1 MELQVGHN
9 LAQAFKRPH
18 SIPIIG
24 VLFVS
29 KLRKL
34 KTIQGQDVHAVH
46 CHDQWL
52 MPC

>member
-1 MELQVGHN
+1 MEFEVGHD

-18 SIPIIG
+18 SIAIIG
-24 VLFVS
+24 VPFVS

-46 CHDQWL
+46 CHDQSL
-52 MPC
+52 VPC